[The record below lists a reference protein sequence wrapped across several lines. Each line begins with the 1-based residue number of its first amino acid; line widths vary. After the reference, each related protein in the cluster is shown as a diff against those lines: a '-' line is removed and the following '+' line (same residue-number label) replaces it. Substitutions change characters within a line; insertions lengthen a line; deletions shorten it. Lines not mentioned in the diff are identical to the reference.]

1 MDLDLALIWHHLW
14 HLLLA
19 FVLALPIGWNREAHS
34 PGAGLRTFPL
44 VAMAA
49 CGYMLAGIE
58 FLSGSPNAHSRVIY
72 GIITG
77 IGFIGGGAILKQDS
91 TISGTA
97 TAASIW
103 NVGAIGLCVAIER
116 IEIAIVL
123 SIFNVITLWVG
134 PLFKGHARRQGTA
147 HDHDHRDA
155 SRNERESG

>member
-1 MDLDLALIWHHLW
+1 MDIDLGLIWHHLW

-19 FVLALPIGWNREAHS
+19 FALALPIGWNREGHS
-34 PGAGLRTFPL
+34 HGAGLRTFPL
-44 VAMAA
+44 VAVAA

-91 TISGTA
+91 TVSGTA

-103 NVGAIGLCVAIER
+103 NVGAIGLSVAIDR
-116 IEIAIVL
+116 MEIAIVL
-123 SIFNVITLWVG
+123 SLLNVLTLWAG
-134 PLFKGHARRQGTA
+134 ARLKARANRQ
-147 HDHDHRDA
+147 R
-155 SRNERESG
+155 ERSVKRP